1 MDARIRYSKKVI
13 KEAFFELLQ
22 NKSFNKVTVTD
33 ICKLADVNRA
43 TFYKYYE
50 NPDDLFRKIEDEHIS
65 SLLEKIEKHK
75 EESNGPIYKALF
87 DDVRENF
94 EFFKLVLV
102 DNFDEKFRKKYLDAL
117 HDIEIAEIEKAFPN
131 ISRKQCDWIY
141 YFTAEG
147 CIGIFKEWI
156 YGEID
161 ASLDEM
167 LRYAEDFVK
176 KMNDNGKIE

>member
-13 KEAFFELLQ
+13 KEAFFELLKS
-22 NKSFNKVTVTD
+22 KSFNKITVTD

-43 TFYKYYE
+43 TFYKYYD

-65 SLLEKIEKHK
+65 GLLEKIEK
-75 EESNGPIYKALF
+75 YKAENKGPVYKVLF
-87 DDVRENF
+87 EDVRDNF
-94 EFFKLVLV
+94 DFFKLVLV
-102 DNFDEKFRKKYLDAL
+102 DNFDEKFRKKYLDACYE
-117 HDIEIAEIEKAFPN
+117 IEIAEIEEAFPH
-131 ISRKQCDWIY
+131 ISKKQRDWLY

-156 YGEID
+156 YGEVE

-167 LRYAEDFVK
+167 LRYAEDFVR
-176 KMNDNGKIE
+176 KMNDSGKES